1 MKQLLPALLLLF
13 LVTCATSTAPKT
25 APQVATEAP
34 AVAPCNPALQLVD
47 AALWIRSAA
56 EYRASALQTYGA
68 ARRALDAALAD
79 KTWVGAAEET
89 SNDPSQPP
97 AIVLDLDETALNN
110 IEFEERMIAQGKTYD
125 AAIWKE
131 WTASASAEAV
141 PGAAEFLAYAKSRG
155 VTPFYISNRDAD
167 EEPGT
172 RANLQKLGFPLDANL
187 DTVLL
192 RGEQTWKSSDKSAR
206 RTWVA
211 DHYRL
216 LLLFGDDLNDFTNA
230 RDKSKAERDAI
241 VGQME
246 SWWGTRWFI
255 LPNPMYGSFER
266 AAIGSEGTPCEL
278 VQKKLEALR
287 PR

>member
-1 MKQLLPALLLLF
+1 MKQLLPALLLVF
-13 LVTCATSTAPKT
+13 LVTCTTSTAPKT
-25 APQVATEAP
+25 VPQVATEAP
-34 AVAPCNPALQLVD
+34 AVAPCNPALPLVD

-125 AAIWKE
+125 AAMWKE

-172 RANLQKLGFPLDANL
+172 RANLEKLGFPLDANL